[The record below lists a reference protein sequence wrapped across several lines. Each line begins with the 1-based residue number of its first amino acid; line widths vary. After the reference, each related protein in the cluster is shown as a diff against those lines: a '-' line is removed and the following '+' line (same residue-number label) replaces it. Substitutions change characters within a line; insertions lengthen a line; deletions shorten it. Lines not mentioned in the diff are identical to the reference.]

1 MAEGASPFRRCVGMA
16 STERVIRPAAI
27 IPEHAARQLMAWV
40 AVHDVTHGGV
50 WAHDIGY
57 FKRFSGPFDGVGGMR
72 GSAVLLGT
80 IHVTWDKYDVT
91 IFRVSITEDGVAVE
105 MTVEAACTDPLAHA
119 ALTRATCPRATLAPA
134 PAPDPFKRR
143 ALADT

>member
-1 MAEGASPFRRCVGMA
+1 M
-16 STERVIRPAAI
+16 
-27 IPEHAARQLMAWV
+27 LMAWV

-57 FKRFSGPFDGVGGMR
+57 FKRFSGPFNGLAGMR

-91 IFRVSITEDGVAVE
+91 IFRVSLTDEGAARGL
-105 MTVEAACTDPLAHA
+105 TVESLCNELLVHA
-119 ALTRATCPRATLAPA
+119 ALTLATCPRADLAPA
-134 PAPDPFKRR
+134 PVPTPSSARPTPTSSLTPCALIHAHGCGFGRFDALHARR
-143 ALADT
+143 SAAVA

>member
-1 MAEGASPFRRCVGMA
+1 MTAGD
-16 STERVIRPAAI
+16 TDRVIRPSAI
-27 IPEHAARQLMAWV
+27 VPEQAARQLLAWV

-57 FKRFSGPFDGVGGMR
+57 FKRFSGPFDGHGGMR
-72 GSAVLLGT
+72 GTAVLLGT

-91 IFRVSITEDGVAVE
+91 IFRVSITDDGVARG
-105 MTVEAACTDPLAHA
+105 MTVESVCNELLLHA
-119 ALTRATCPRATLAPA
+119 GLTLATCPRAQLAAA

-143 ALADT
+143 AFADL